1 MDRDLRQGSRWSVLC
16 DFDGTLTLLDTA
28 EYILINHAEGD
39 WKGVER
45 LLESGSITIEQCMS
59 LQFAMIHMSRDNM
72 RAELDRVALPRP
84 GLDELLEGCRRED
97 ARLKVTSAGLDFYIR
112 HFLHRQ
118 GWGGIE
124 VVAPEV
130 TEHDH
135 GVEFRFPPLRSP
147 GAHNFKED
155 QVMAEQRE
163 GRRVAY
169 LGDGTSDLW
178 AAMAADRAFA
188 VKGSRLDMLLDNEGK
203 RHASFTDLR
212 EIVHQL
218 FVDQRSGTKSR
229 EPEFMQ

>member
-1 MDRDLRQGSRWSVLC
+1 MDQDHCHGSEWSILC

-45 LLESGSITIEQCMS
+45 QLEMGSITIEECMS
-59 LQFAMIHMSRDNM
+59 LQFAMIHMSRDSM

-84 GLDELLEGCRRED
+84 GLDELLERCRRKEV
-97 ARLKVTSAGLDFYIR
+97 RIKVTSAGLDFYIR
-112 HFLHRQ
+112 HFLQRH
-118 GWGGIE
+118 GWEQIE

-130 TEHDH
+130 TEHDQR
-135 GVEFRFPPLRSP
+135 VEFRFPPMRSP
-147 GAHNFKED
+147 GARNFKED

-188 VKGSRLDMLLDNEGK
+188 VKGSRLDMLLDQEGK
-203 RHASFTDLR
+203 RHATFTDLR

-218 FVDQRSGTKSR
+218 FVDQ
-229 EPEFMQ
+229 